1 MREEDRRK
9 EGEDG
14 AEGKVGR
21 ENSEDGMV
29 GNIDMGMDVEMEME
43 AGLMW

>member
-1 MREEDRRK
+1 M
-9 EGEDG
+9 
-14 AEGKVGR
+14 GR

-29 GNIDMGMDVEMEME
+29 ENMDMEMDVEMKME

>member
-1 MREEDRRK
+1 M
-9 EGEDG
+9 
-14 AEGKVGR
+14 GR

-29 GNIDMGMDVEMEME
+29 GNMDMGMDVEMKME